1 MEKLTCTVK
10 EALAALSLGRSKF
23 YEMVRDGE
31 IDIVKFGPRGTRVKV
46 ASLLRVVEAHSLST
60 NQSATKVRIG
70 VNGKARERTANARKP
85 HEI

>member
-23 YEMVRDGE
+23 YEMVRDGK
-31 IDIVKFGPRGTRVKV
+31 IDIVKFGPRGTRVKMS
-46 ASLLRVVEAHSLST
+46 SLLRVVEAHSLST
-60 NQSATKVRIG
+60 NKSATKARIEAH
-70 VNGKARERTANARKP
+70 GKARKRTGNARKP